1 MQRRKIMYNVWI
13 VDDEPFILEG
23 LARLVDWT
31 SLQLRLAG
39 ESEDGLLA
47 LQDMEAS
54 EAAVDILI
62 TDISMPEMN
71 GIELIRA
78 CRSRNPALKCIILSG
93 YSEFDYVR
101 EGMRLGIENYLLKPI
116 DMAELAETLRAT
128 VEKLNRA
135 RIETLTGEQVELVRD
150 NIMYRWMNG
159 RISAEQW
166 EARAEFLGLKLD
178 SPCVLAAVAA
188 WDAAGEACD
197 AAAGDASAASSSS
210 RPAGGSMP
218 EACSPENIRSAA
230 SAWLGQTGRPHL
242 LFLDDNDRL
251 VILLGLPDA
260 EAGTLRQAHSM
271 LLALRRELGS
281 PIRRP
286 LRIGA
291 GTAEIGFGQAPL
303 SYRKAQ
309 TALEYALLHPE
320 KMLLA
325 YEEVA
330 AVSEDPSCGP
340 ARPSIQ
346 IETYGRLL
354 LALDEEALLEKISRD
369 LDELAG
375 SSHVRPE
382 DVRLGAAEMVLEL
395 KRQAG
400 DALQQGDLPPF
411 QGAAADLYRCNS
423 LAELKEQVRR
433 IARTALQA
441 LGARQEQS
449 PVVRQILA
457 EIQTSYMHDY
467 SLKTLGAAYHVN
479 PVYLGQLIHK
489 ETGHSF
495 SDCLHRVR
503 IDKAMELLRGT
514 GMKTHDIAKAVG
526 YWDTAH
532 FYKHFKKLVGVPP
545 SQFRRLV

>member
-1 MQRRKIMYNVWI
+1 MYNVWI

-23 LARLVDWT
+23 LARLVDWP

-47 LQDMEAS
+47 LKDMEAS

-71 GIELIRA
+71 GLELIRA
-78 CRSRNPALKCIILSG
+78 CRIRNPALKCIILSG

-135 RIETLTGEQVELVRD
+135 RIEALTGEQVELVRD

-178 SPCVLAAVAA
+178 SPYIMAAVAE
-188 WDAAGEACD
+188 WD
-197 AAAGDASAASSSS
+197 AAAGDASAAGDEGMMT
-210 RPAGGSMP
+210 AGAAGSMP
-218 EACSPENIRSAA
+218 EGSSAEMIRFAA
-230 SAWLGQTGRPHL
+230 SAWLSQTGAPHL

-251 VILLGLPDA
+251 VVLLGLPDA
-260 EAGTLRQAHSM
+260 DAGALEQAHSL
-271 LLALRRELGS
+271 LLALRIELES
-281 PIRRP
+281 PIGCP

-291 GTAEIGFGQAPL
+291 GTAEHGFDQAPN
-303 SYRKAQ
+303 SYRKAL
-309 TALEYALLHPE
+309 TSLEYALLHPE
-320 KMLLA
+320 KLLLA
-325 YEEVA
+325 YDEVA
-330 AVSEDPSCGP
+330 AASEESASVP
-340 ARPSIQ
+340 ARPSMPT
-346 IETYGRLL
+346 ETYGRLL
-354 LALDEEALLEKISRD
+354 LALDEEALMEKISRD
-369 LDELAG
+369 LDDLAG
-375 SSHVRPE
+375 SSGIRPE
-382 DVRLGAAEMVLEL
+382 DVRLAATEMVLEI
-395 KRQAG
+395 KRQVG

-411 QGAAADLYRCNS
+411 QGAAADLYRCAS
-423 LAELKEQVRR
+423 LDELKEQVRR

-514 GMKTHDIAKAVG
+514 GMKNHDIAKAVG

-532 FYKHFKKLVGVPP
+532 FYKHFKKLVGVSP

>member
-1 MQRRKIMYNVWI
+1 MYNVWI

-23 LARLVDWT
+23 LARLVDWP

-47 LQDMEAS
+47 LEDMKAS

-71 GIELIRA
+71 GLELIRA

-135 RIETLTGEQVELVRD
+135 RIDALTGEQVELVRD

-178 SPCVLAAVAA
+178 RPYVMAAVAA
-188 WDAAGEACD
+188 WDAAAGNPETGSSVAAGSMTEGSSAESIRF
-197 AAAGDASAASSSS
+197 AAA
-210 RPAGGSMP
+210 
-218 EACSPENIRSAA
+218 
-230 SAWLGQTGRPHL
+230 AWLTQTGAPHL

-251 VILLGLPDA
+251 VVLLGLPDA
-260 EAGTLRQAHSM
+260 SAGALEQARSL
-271 LLALRRELGS
+271 LLALGNELES
-281 PIRRP
+281 PVGCS

-291 GTAEIGFGQAPL
+291 GTAEQGFDQAPH
-303 SYRKAQ
+303 SYRKAL
-309 TALEYALLHPE
+309 TSLGYALLHPE
-320 KMLLA
+320 KMLLE
-325 YEEVA
+325 YEEIA
-330 AVSEDPSCGP
+330 AASEKSTSLP
-340 ARPSIQ
+340 ASPALSA
-346 IETYGRLL
+346 ETYGRLL
-354 LALDEEALLEKISRD
+354 LALDEEALMAKISRD
-369 LDELAG
+369 LDDLAG
-375 SSHVRPE
+375 SSGVRPE
-382 DVRLGAAEMVLEL
+382 DVRLGAAEMVLEI
-395 KRQAG
+395 KRQVG

-411 QGAAADLYRCNS
+411 QGAAADLYRCSS

-449 PVVRQILA
+449 PVVRQIMA
-457 EIQTSYMHDY
+457 EIQTSYMDDY
-467 SLKTLGAAYHVN
+467 SLKTLGAAYHIN